1 MSLRTSLEEGIKPH
15 WFAGILPEQLL
26 TEAGG
31 HCEAVVAANQRMII
45 RCFRNDLADFVHD
58 VSHVTPPI
66 QRALSRPSCCRQHR
80 EQDVGEVADQT
91 DANASRNP
99 GYVDGGNPS
108 WIKYHAPFFGV
119 SRAAR

>member
-45 RCFRNDLADFVHD
+45 RCFRNDLADFVHYFLAD
-58 VSHVTPPI
+58 SVIFSGAAT
-66 QRALSRPSCCRQHR
+66 SRTCS
-80 EQDVGEVADQT
+80 
-91 DANASRNP
+91 
-99 GYVDGGNPS
+99 
-108 WIKYHAPFFGV
+108 
-119 SRAAR
+119 

>member
-1 MSLRTSLEEGIKPH
+1 MRTALEEGIKLH
-15 WFAGILPEQLL
+15 GFAVMLPEQLL

-91 DANASRNP
+91 DANASP
-99 GYVDGGNPS
+99 DS
-108 WIKYHAPFFGV
+108 
-119 SRAAR
+119 